1 MRRIAMIAAALL
13 SVTVLLSGCAEDPE
27 QPLIEVV
34 DPGPSMGDS
43 DTTVTFQ
50 YQPFTLA
57 LGSVEA
63 AIGATVE
70 IPLTVSANAYLVN
83 ADVLVHYDPS
93 ALRPV
98 VSEDEHRGCATAV
111 DWTGGLWCGE
121 RESGVLQ
128 LMLAQA
134 DDGTAEAVT
143 LCTLKFEVL
152 TDQPT
157 ELMLTVSA
165 AGVCAPNAVSAD
177 ALGAAL
183 LTTESGW
190 ISAPAEE

>member
-1 MRRIAMIAAALL
+1 MRKIALMAVVLLCVALL
-13 SVTVLLSGCAEDPE
+13 GGCGEDPE

-34 DPGPSMGDS
+34 DPGLSMGDT

-57 LGSVEA
+57 LGSVT
-63 AIGATVE
+63 GAVGETVDV
-70 IPLTVSANAYLVN
+70 PLTVSADAYLVN
-83 ADVLVHYDPS
+83 ADVLVHYDPV

-98 VSEDEHRGCATAV
+98 VSEDEDLGCAAAT
-111 DWTGGLWCGE
+111 DWAGGLWCGE
-121 RESGVLQ
+121 REIGVLQ

-134 DDGTAEAVT
+134 EDGAAEAATV
-143 LCTLKFEVL
+143 CTLKFEVL

-165 AGVCAPNAVSAD
+165 AGVCAPNAAPAD

-183 LTTESGW
+183 LTTENGEV
-190 ISAPAEE
+190 SAPAEE